1 MRISAAGQVAFS
13 NNTILYGASNNT
25 VGVASTQTF
34 SGTIGTSATAVVFT
48 FKAKDG
54 TASPTGATN
63 YQGGEIILTL
73 KKGTDVETKK
83 IMIHHDG
90 DPSSDGTDIFITEF
104 ATLGTELGETLAT
117 SMGDADGTSL
127 TTNGDKHV
135 HFKITNPSGTDAMTY
150 AGCAHLVEI
159 PGDS

>member
-1 MRISAAGQVAFS
+1 M
-13 NNTILYGASNNT
+13 
-25 VGVASTQTF
+25 
-34 SGTIGTSATAVVFT
+34 
-48 FKAKDG
+48 
-54 TASPTGATN
+54 
-63 YQGGEIILTL
+63 LTL

-90 DPSSDGTDIFITEF
+90 DPSLDGTDVFITEF

-150 AGCAHLVEI
+150 AGVAHLVEI

>member
-1 MRISAAGQVAFS
+1 M
-13 NNTILYGASNNT
+13 
-25 VGVASTQTF
+25 
-34 SGTIGTSATAVVFT
+34 
-48 FKAKDG
+48 
-54 TASPTGATN
+54 
-63 YQGGEIILTL
+63 LTL

-104 ATLGTELGETLAT
+104 ATLGTELGETLTT

-135 HFKITNPSGTDAMTY
+135 HFKIQNPSGTDAMTY
-150 AGCAHLVEI
+150 AGVAHLVEI